1 MRRGPS
7 RRSGWLLLFLVIVLA
22 AIGNLAGDML
32 EQYVPALARTASFG
46 LGPVDLDLDL
56 VSLTLGARIVFNPG
70 GLLGVLAGILLYR
83 RF

>member
-22 AIGNLAGDML
+22 AIGNLMGEVL
-32 EQYVPALARTASFG
+32 GQYVPVLARMVSFS
-46 LGPVDLDLDL
+46 LGPLDLDLHL
-56 VSLTLGARIVFNPG
+56 VSLTLGVRLTLNPG
-70 GLLGVLAGILLYR
+70 GLLGVLAAILLYR

>member
-7 RRSGWLLLFLVIVLA
+7 RRSGWLLLFLVVVLA
-22 AIGNLAGDML
+22 AIGNLVGDML
-32 EQYVPALARTASFG
+32 GQYVPEFARITSFG
-46 LGPVDLDLDL
+46 VGPLDLDL
-56 VSLTLGARIVFNPG
+56 HLISFTLGARIVLNAG